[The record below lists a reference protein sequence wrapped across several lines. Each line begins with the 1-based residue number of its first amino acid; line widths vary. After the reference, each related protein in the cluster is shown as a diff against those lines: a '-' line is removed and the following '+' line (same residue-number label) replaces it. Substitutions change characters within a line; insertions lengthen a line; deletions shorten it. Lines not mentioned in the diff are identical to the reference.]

1 MRSTATDL
9 DLPDLER
16 DMPLTRADSDA
27 MWRARQQ
34 TPLSFE
40 EYLQFLNSLSI
51 DHPARTLS
59 PPFDK
64 PFEL

>member
-1 MRSTATDL
+1 
-9 DLPDLER
+9 
-16 DMPLTRADSDA
+16 

-40 EYLQFLNSLSI
+40 EYLQFLNSLSV
-51 DHPARTLS
+51 DHPARTLE